1 MKLKKLTILFLLLTL
16 SITSKAQ
23 KSIAVDSTGSII
35 KEWIAII
42 SNESYI
48 NDVCARG
55 IITRAEYESNLKL
68 INLSLDNYLKG
79 KYTYAFEDI
88 NDVKKVEKYMEI
100 KRVKLFLL
108 TMTQIRLYKHF
119 KARKWYYVSKNKTSV
134 ASFSRL
140 QKNVENMKLPYKIDN
155 YRKVRKSRITAL
167 IVGGA
172 VLGIVSE
179 VAGTINE

>member
-1 MKLKKLTILFLLLTL
+1 
-16 SITSKAQ
+16 
-23 KSIAVDSTGSII
+23 
-35 KEWIAII
+35 
-42 SNESYI
+42 
-48 NDVCARG
+48 
-55 IITRAEYESNLKL
+55 
-68 INLSLDNYLKG
+68 
-79 KYTYAFEDI
+79 
-88 NDVKKVEKYMEI
+88 MEI

>member
-55 IITRAEYESNLKL
+55 IITRA
-68 INLSLDNYLKG
+68 I
-79 KYTYAFEDI
+79 
-88 NDVKKVEKYMEI
+88 
-100 KRVKLFLL
+100 
-108 TMTQIRLYKHF
+108 
-119 KARKWYYVSKNKTSV
+119 
-134 ASFSRL
+134 
-140 QKNVENMKLPYKIDN
+140 
-155 YRKVRKSRITAL
+155 
-167 IVGGA
+167 
-172 VLGIVSE
+172 
-179 VAGTINE
+179 